1 MSVPGCYCGS
11 GGLRARLGCTLDGSP
26 GIFGV
31 YRLGAVLPCVLCVL
45 RTSVMA
51 QRGWLGD

>member
-26 GIFGV
+26 GIFG
-31 YRLGAVLPCVLCVL
+31 
-45 RTSVMA
+45 
-51 QRGWLGD
+51 